1 MIVVF
6 HHCGLYIISN
16 MEFLFL
22 LGNQLFVSP
31 NSKIHLSNQCY
42 TNLSKSS
49 HKSIIPILGNSRRIL
64 YQERGGSPCVS
75 GIEHK
80 SRIICHLT
88 DASDT
93 SDAKSS
99 DTQMMIMGGAMEE
112 EDGA

>member
-1 MIVVF
+1 MTTF
-6 HHCGLYIISN
+6 HIY
-16 MEFLFL
+16 FLSI
-22 LGNQLFVSP
+22 NV
-31 NSKIHLSNQCY
+31 N
-42 TNLSKSS
+42 TNLSKSN

-75 GIEHK
+75 WIEHK

-99 DTQMMIMGGAMEE
+99 DTQIDDDNGRSHGGGGWSLKLGLSDASQASDANLGDWMT
-112 EDGA
+112 DTS